1 MTIIYSIDPLS
12 GINLNTTVPSQA
24 CSSNAAITYPSMGPL
39 GTQVFA
45 SNGKRYVLVKAN
57 GSIASNAAVVVSST
71 TFEATSNS
79 SGTYTSI
86 PGGVASGEFAWV
98 YATSV

>member
-1 MTIIYSIDPLS
+1 MTIIYSIEPLS
-12 GINLNTTVPSQA
+12 GINLNSTTVTNTNSA
-24 CSSNAAITYPSMGPL
+24 GTAIPTFGPL
-39 GTQVFA
+39 GAQVFA
-45 SNGKRYVLVKAN
+45 SNGKRYVFVKAN

-86 PGGVASGEFAWV
+86 PGGLSSGEYAWV

>member
-12 GINLNTTVPSQA
+12 GINLNTTTTTNTNSAGTAVP
-24 CSSNAAITYPSMGPL
+24 TFGPL
-39 GTQVFA
+39 GAQVFA
-45 SNGKRYVLVKAN
+45 SNGKRYVFAKAN
-57 GSIASNAAVVVSST
+57 GAIASNATVVINST
-71 TFEATSNS
+71 TFEATSNA

-86 PGGVASGEFAWV
+86 PGGLSSGEYAWM